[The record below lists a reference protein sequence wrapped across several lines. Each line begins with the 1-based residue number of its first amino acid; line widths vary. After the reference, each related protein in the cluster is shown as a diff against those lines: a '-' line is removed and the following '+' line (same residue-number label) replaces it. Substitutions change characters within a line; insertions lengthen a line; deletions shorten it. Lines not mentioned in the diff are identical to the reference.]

1 MTQLLLTV
9 VGADRS
15 GLVSDL
21 SEIVAHYDGNWLDSR
36 MARLAGAFA
45 GIVLIDIESSEV
57 ETLKVDLG
65 GLEAKGLRVTVTD
78 TTPQQDEGQ
87 AVLVVHLIGYDHPGI
102 IHKVTATM
110 ARLGVTVDDLSTSLR
125 EAPMGDGILFEAQVQ
140 CRITNATTLDD
151 LRSELESIATEIM
164 VDIDLVDRS

>member
-1 MTQLLLTV
+1 MTQLLLTA
-9 VGADRS
+9 VGADRA

-21 SEIVAHYDGNWLDSR
+21 SEIVVNYDGNWLDSR

-87 AVLVVHLIGYDHPGI
+87 AVLVVHLIGYDHPGWPAL
-102 IHKVTATM
+102 HARPPRATF
-110 ARLGVTVDDLSTSLR
+110 AHEPLRNSTGRPSVLCQ
-125 EAPMGDGILFEAQVQ
+125 P
-140 CRITNATTLDD
+140 
-151 LRSELESIATEIM
+151 
-164 VDIDLVDRS
+164 